1 MRGWEFLFVAVDDCA
16 PAVHPDERKDGAIA
30 PAFLHARRRLTA
42 TLDITIRRPL
52 TDNARAFAPRS
63 SSKPA
68 NLASPGL
75 RPHGKAERLVQ
86 SAQGVAYGFSCQLT
100 AEGTAALGC
109 RRQLAA
115 TTSKHR
121 WHRWRVETYSAQRQ
135 PRERFTLAAAYTHLP
150 SVEES
155 YKSDP

>member
-1 MRGWEFLFVAVDDCA
+1 VPRPCI
-16 PAVHPDERKDGAIA
+16 PTKKDGAI
-30 PAFLHARRRLTA
+30 AFLHARRRLPA
-42 TLDITIRRPL
+42 TRGITIRRPL
-52 TDNARAFAPRS
+52 TDNGSAFRAKAFGPS
-63 SSKPA
+63 LPA
-68 NLASPGL
+68 CQLAIPGL

-100 AEGTAALGC
+100 AERTAALGC